1 MNFNFDLSANLS
13 HSSYFSNFG
22 VSNLPSSPG
31 DQAVQERDDVFF
43 SDDEENDPKP
53 RLPLFGRCPL
63 TNRAFLDLTPPSRK
77 PLKSATSSPYSPNK
91 MSSPYSPAKM
101 SSPYSPSKAF
111 SPSKGNNSYS
121 PYYREE
127 RVNSPELDLFGR
139 SRLLMDV
146 NSRMPLLQ
154 ISNNVSNFDHSRGM
168 SPKKPSWS
176 QVARKTSAMME
187 DRTPPGFHQQMT
199 QPQA

>member
-1 MNFNFDLSANLS
+1 M
-13 HSSYFSNFG
+13 
-22 VSNLPSSPG
+22 
-31 DQAVQERDDVFF
+31 FF

-101 SSPYSPSKAF
+101 SSPYSPYSLY
-111 SPSKGNNSYS
+111 SPSKGSNSYS

-146 NSRMPLLQ
+146 SSRMPLLQ
-154 ISNNVSNFDHSRGM
+154 V
-168 SPKKPSWS
+168 KK
-176 QVARKTSAMME
+176 KTFLKTFSY
-187 DRTPPGFHQQMT
+187 
-199 QPQA
+199 

>member
-1 MNFNFDLSANLS
+1 M
-13 HSSYFSNFG
+13 G
-22 VSNLPSSPG
+22 
-31 DQAVQERDDVFF
+31 
-43 SDDEENDPKP
+43 
-53 RLPLFGRCPL
+53 PLFGRCPL

-101 SSPYSPSKAF
+101 SSPYSPYSLYSPSKAF

-127 RVNSPELDLFGR
+127 RINSPELDLFGR

-146 NSRMPLLQ
+146 SSRMPLLQ
-154 ISNNVSNFDHSRGM
+154 ISNNVSNFDHSRGAPLLLANRKNIKTAA
-168 SPKKPSWS
+168 SPAANNTSSLQPKPL
-176 QVARKTSAMME
+176 
-187 DRTPPGFHQQMT
+187 
-199 QPQA
+199 

>member
-1 MNFNFDLSANLS
+1 M
-13 HSSYFSNFG
+13 
-22 VSNLPSSPG
+22 
-31 DQAVQERDDVFF
+31 FF

-101 SSPYSPSKAF
+101 SSPYSPYSLYSPSKAF
-111 SPSKGNNSYS
+111 SPSKGSNSYS

-146 NSRMPLLQ
+146 SSRMPLLQVKRKTFLVKTFQLLRLFPQ

-176 QVARKTSAMME
+176 PVFSQYLKETRL
-187 DRTPPGFHQQMT
+187 
-199 QPQA
+199 

>member
-1 MNFNFDLSANLS
+1 M
-13 HSSYFSNFG
+13 G
-22 VSNLPSSPG
+22 
-31 DQAVQERDDVFF
+31 AVPYQRSFQVVHERDDLFF

-63 TNRAFLDLTPPSRK
+63 TNRAFLDHTPPSRK
-77 PLKSATSSPYSPNK
+77 PLKSATNSPYSPAK

-101 SSPYSPSKAF
+101 SSPYSPYSLYSPSKAF
-111 SPSKGNNSYS
+111 SPIKGSNNYS

-127 RVNSPELDLFGR
+127 RLASPELDLYGR

-146 NSRMPLLQ
+146 SSRMPLLQ
-154 ISNNVSNFDHSRGM
+154 VKTKISWERITIFAPQISSNVPNYDQTRGM

-176 QVARKTSAMME
+176 QVI
-187 DRTPPGFHQQMT
+187 
-199 QPQA
+199 

>member
-1 MNFNFDLSANLS
+1 M
-13 HSSYFSNFG
+13 
-22 VSNLPSSPG
+22 
-31 DQAVQERDDVFF
+31 FF

-101 SSPYSPSKAF
+101 SSPYSPYSLYSPSKAF
-111 SPSKGNNSYS
+111 SPSKGSNSYS

-146 NSRMPLLQ
+146 SSRMPLLQ
-154 ISNNVSNFDHSRGM
+154 VKKKTFLKTFSYRYFFLRSRTM
-168 SPKKPSWS
+168 C
-176 QVARKTSAMME
+176 QTL
-187 DRTPPGFHQQMT
+187 TT
-199 QPQA
+199 QGE